1 MTPDSQEI
9 LNHLDQYEE
18 FMDQLEII
26 ADMGSGK
33 GEHSHWWATRTKED
47 KTPRRYTVVAIDDK
61 VQVENRFRVNNVRQV
76 RKDFSE
82 TGLQKNKVDL
92 IWCYDTFQYATDPF
106 GTLRH
111 WWDIM
116 REDAML
122 VIGLPQTTFIDDLAR
137 WQVYQPAGCYYSWN
151 MVSLIHALAVSGFD
165 CREGFLRQ
173 RRHDPML
180 WAAVYKSKHAPM
192 DLAKTNWYDLME
204 KKLLPITADDCVM
217 KIGFLRQEFLT
228 VEWLDRQRYD
238 LAVEMMP

>member
-1 MTPDSQEI
+1 MTPDSQEV
-9 LNHLDQYEE
+9 LMQLELYEE
-18 FMDQLEII
+18 FMDQLEIV

-33 GEHSHWWATRTKED
+33 GEHSHWWATRTKPD
-47 KTPRRYTVVAIDDK
+47 KTPRRFTVVAIDDK
-61 VQVENRFRVNNVRQV
+61 SAMENKFRQNNIRQV

-92 IWCYDTFQYATDPF
+92 IWSYDSFQYAVDPF
-106 GTLRH
+106 KTLRH
-111 WWDIM
+111 WHDIM

-122 VIGLPQTTFIDDLAR
+122 VMAVPQTTFIDDLAR
-137 WQVYQPAGCYYSWN
+137 WQVYQHPGCYYSWN
-151 MVSLIHALAVSGFD
+151 MVSLIHALAVCGFD

-173 RRHDPML
+173 KRHDPML
-180 WAAVYKSKHAPM
+180 WAAVYKSKHGPM
-192 DLAKTNWYDLME
+192 DLASTTWYDLME
-204 KKLLPITADDCVM
+204 KKLLPVTADDCVM

>member
-1 MTPDSQEI
+1 MQLE
-9 LNHLDQYEE
+9 LYEE

-33 GEHSHWWATRTKED
+33 GEHSHWWATRTKQD
-47 KTPRRYTVVAIDDK
+47 NTPRRYTVVAIDDK
-61 VQVENRFRVNNVRQV
+61 VQLDNRHRASNIRQV

-92 IWCYDTFQYATDPF
+92 IWCYDTFQFATRPF
-106 GTLRH
+106 DTLKH
-111 WWDIM
+111 WWEIM

-122 VIGLPQTTFIDDLAR
+122 VLGIPQTTFIDDLAR

-180 WAAVYKSKHAPM
+180 WAAVYKSKHPPM
-192 DLAKTNWYDLME
+192 DLASTNWYDLME
-204 KKLLPITADDCVM
+204 KKLLPTTADDCVM